1 MKEWTVRFY
10 RLFSLRCSDKYR
22 YLHFIW
28 CCHCLQLYTAISRKV
43 VGKNEHATIP
53 KGKMGY
59 DQCTVPDTIASCR
72 TYFCCFHLALAN
84 VHPWP
89 LVPFFQISLK
99 NIVNLKPTTIIPF
112 GIVACTFSE
121 NASRNSCL
129 RINASDG
136 LVRINEDLRVIV
148 SCCTKVKN
156 EGQKKREIEG
166 EGERIKVTLFALDK
180 VFIDSNTGL

>member
-1 MKEWTVRFY
+1 
-10 RLFSLRCSDKYR
+10 
-22 YLHFIW
+22 
-28 CCHCLQLYTAISRKV
+28 
-43 VGKNEHATIP
+43 
-53 KGKMGY
+53 MGC
-59 DQCTVPDTIASCR
+59 DQCTVPDTTASCW
-72 TYFCCFHLALAN
+72 TYLCCFHLALAN

-89 LVPFFQISLK
+89 LVPFLQISLK

-156 EGQKKREIEG
+156 EGKKKTGNWGGRGEEEGDTLILIESSST
-166 EGERIKVTLFALDK
+166 VTPDCSDWAVTDYFKIQPIHLCANVEDGYDFRAL
-180 VFIDSNTGL
+180 

>member
-1 MKEWTVRFY
+1 M
-10 RLFSLRCSDKYR
+10 LSLSLAIYGCLEEGCS
-22 YLHFIW
+22 
-28 CCHCLQLYTAISRKV
+28 
-43 VGKNEHATIP
+43 KNDEHATIP
-53 KGKMGY
+53 KSKMGY

-166 EGERIKVTLFALDK
+166 GGERIKVTLFALDK